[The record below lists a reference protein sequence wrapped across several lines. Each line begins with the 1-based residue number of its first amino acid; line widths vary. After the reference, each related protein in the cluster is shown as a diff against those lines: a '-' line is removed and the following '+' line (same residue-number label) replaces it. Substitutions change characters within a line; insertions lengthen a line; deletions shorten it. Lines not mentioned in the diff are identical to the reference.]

1 MPSERKTIGL
11 LLIASTHGSY
21 KATAVGESHWND
33 AIFVRIIPHM
43 DWISLGKVPGAF
55 WHCEGVLVPH
65 MIPRFID
72 HIG

>member
-1 MPSERKTIGL
+1 MPPERKKIGL

-21 KATAVGESHWND
+21 KATAVGDTHWNNTM
-33 AIFVRIIPHM
+33 IVRIIPHM
-43 DWISLGKVPGAF
+43 NWMSLEKVPGAF

-72 HIG
+72 QIG